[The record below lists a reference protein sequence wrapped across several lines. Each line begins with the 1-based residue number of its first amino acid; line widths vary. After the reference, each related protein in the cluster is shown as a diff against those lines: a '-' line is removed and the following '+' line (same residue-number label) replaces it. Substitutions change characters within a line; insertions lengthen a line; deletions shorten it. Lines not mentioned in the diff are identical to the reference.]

1 MQQELRASR
10 AEYSLLISAYSLN
23 STWTPLIG
31 GILANTFGTT
41 FTSVLTTGVI
51 FSGKFHKCSRSP
63 FRLNALPGQLL
74 LLLGDILGN
83 VRLMVFGL
91 WIFGLGISPLAV
103 VQGTIIVRFFR
114 ALSDL
119 WRVKERSLSHR
130 TLHTLLQRS
139 LALGLPFMSQQH
151 LRACQLW

>member
-51 FSGKFHKCSRSP
+51 FS
-63 FRLNALPGQLL
+63 GQLL